1 MRIRRAA
8 CFRRGCLVAKIY
20 RADESFDHAFFSG
33 ASCAFGVFDGVHRGH
48 RFLLDCARETARE
61 SGGRSVALT
70 FDIDP
75 DEVFHPDQLKKL
87 MTNDERLA
95 MLAQTGVDAVVALP
109 FTREFAA
116 SSPERFLVQT
126 FDGTPP
132 AFLHVGFDFKF
143 GARAAGTVD
152 DLDAW
157 GSVEGTHVRAHSLKS
172 EDGAPI
178 TATRIRLLLAD
189 GAIEEANRLL
199 GRAYFMTGT
208 VMPGRGE
215 GADLG
220 FRTANLVVDDQLRPL
235 GDGVYAAWAV
245 VDGARYKAAVNVGVA
260 ATFADRATATCEVH
274 LLDFSGDLYGKPI
287 KVEFLHWLRPMRKFD
302 DLEELIA
309 TVQGNIQWVRDN
321 L

>member
-1 MRIRRAA
+1 MD
-8 CFRRGCLVAKIY
+8 G
-20 RADESFDHAFFSG
+20 SFDHGFFSG

-48 RFLLDCARETARE
+48 RFLLERARETARE

-75 DEVFHPDQLKKL
+75 DEVFHPRRLKKL
-87 MTNDERLA
+87 MTNDDRLA
-95 MLAQTGVDAVVALP
+95 MLASAGVDAVCVLP

-116 SSPERFLVQT
+116 SSPERFLLQT

-132 AFLHVGFDFKF
+132 AFLHVGSDFKF
-143 GARAAGTVD
+143 GARAEGTVR

-157 GSVEGTHVRAHSLKS
+157 GAAGGAQVRAHHLKS
-172 EDGAPI
+172 ADGAPI
-178 TATRIRLLLAD
+178 TATRIRLLLAE

-199 GRAYFMTGT
+199 GRAYFVTGT
-208 VMPGRGE
+208 VEPGLGE
-215 GADLG
+215 GADMG
-220 FRTANLVVDDQLRPL
+220 FKTANLEVPEQLRAL
-235 GDGVYAAWAV
+235 ADGVYAAWAE
-245 VDGARYKAAVNVGVA
+245 VDGARYKAAVNMGVA

-274 LLDFSGDLYGKPI
+274 LLDFEGDLYGRSI

-302 DLEELIA
+302 DVDELIA
-309 TVQGNIQWVRDN
+309 TVKGNIAWVRAN